1 VTDVRRFLRF
11 LVTGLTLVLPV
22 AVPNASA
29 DDRAERAKDWRSSR
43 APKPLKARDVAFP
56 PYEVR
61 TLANGLRVIVVSH
74 HEQPAVSVRLI
85 VRAGAAQDP
94 RGKAGLAT
102 LAASLLDQGT
112 ATRSAADIADTI
124 DYVGG
129 ALGTGSGTDLS
140 FVNVLVLKDSFEL
153 AMDLAADI
161 VRNPAFE
168 AAEIE
173 RQRQQMLSALQ
184 VNHQDPEYLAG
195 VVIDRLVYGFHPYGV
210 PSAGTPES
218 VAGLSREDL
227 VAFHGTWF
235 APNNA
240 LLAIVGD
247 LTAEEAFKG
256 AERAFGAWRRAEVPA
271 AVFGEPPDPTRRVV
285 LIDRP
290 GAVQTEIRVGNLAI
304 PRKHRDYDALDLAVK
319 ILGGEGANRLQRVL
333 RSERQLTYGASA
345 DIQSLK
351 QSGAIV
357 AETDTR
363 SEATGEALRIVV
375 EEFWRL
381 QRDLVDEVE
390 LRDAKAYLTGH
401 FPLTI
406 ETPDAIALQVLNV
419 LFYELDVKDLQT
431 QRERVER
438 VSADDVQRVSRV
450 YLRPSRLAI
459 VLVGDASQVAPQ
471 LKGAGFPEFELIG
484 MDELDLTSAT
494 LRRPRT
500 PVAPALP

>member
-1 VTDVRRFLRF
+1 M
-11 LVTGLTLVLPV
+11 
-22 AVPNASA
+22 
-29 DDRAERAKDWRSSR
+29 
-43 APKPLKARDVAFP
+43 
-56 PYEVR
+56 
-61 TLANGLRVIVVSH
+61 
-74 HEQPAVSVRLI
+74 I

-94 RGKAGLAT
+94 RGKPGLAT
-102 LAASLLDQGT
+102 LMASLLDQGT
-112 ATRSAADIADTI
+112 TTRSAAQIADTI

-140 FVNVLVLKDSFEL
+140 FVNVLVLKDSFDL

-161 VRNPAFE
+161 VRHPAFDPT
-168 AAEIE
+168 EIE
-173 RQRQQMLSALQ
+173 RQRQQVLSALQ
-184 VNHQDPEYLAG
+184 VNQQDPGYLAG
-195 VVIDRLVYGFHPYGV
+195 VVIDRLIYGFHPYGF
-210 PSAGTPES
+210 PSSGTPES
-218 VAGLSREDL
+218 VATLTRDDL
-227 VAFHGTWF
+227 VTFHKAWF

-247 LTAEEAFKG
+247 LSADEAFKG
-256 AERAFGAWRRAEVPA
+256 AERAFGNWARAEVPTTS
-271 AVFGEPPDPTRRVV
+271 FTDPPDPTRRVV

-290 GAVQTEIRVGNLAI
+290 GAVQTEIRVGNVAI
-304 PRKHRDYDALDLAVK
+304 GRKHRDYDALALAVK

-351 QSGAIV
+351 QGGAIV

-363 SEATGEALRIVV
+363 SDATGEALRIVV
-375 EEFWRL
+375 DEFWRL
-381 QRDLVDEVE
+381 QRDAVNEGE
-390 LRDAKAYLTGH
+390 LLDAKAYQTGH

-438 VSADDVQRVSRV
+438 ISADEVQRVALS
-450 YLRPSRLAI
+450 YLKPSRLSV
-459 VLVGDASQVAPQ
+459 VLVGDASKVAPQ
-471 LKGAGFPEFELIG
+471 LKGAGFPEFEQISVE
-484 MDELDLTSAT
+484 DLDLTSAT

-500 PVAPALP
+500 QVAPGP